1 MTLQLALE
9 LILRQDINAQLR
21 AAGRMLTDVDRWH
34 HADLLYLAKL
44 AEHPRRI
51 GFEPCP
57 R

>member
-1 MTLQLALE
+1 MTLTLALE

-21 AAGRMLTDVDRWH
+21 AAGRPQTDVDRWH
-34 HADLLYLAKL
+34 HIDLLYLAKL
-44 AEHPRRI
+44 TDRPRRT